1 VSTASDPWGRVAD
14 DGTVYVRTAEGERE
28 IGSWQAGSPDEA
40 LAFFKRKFDSLET
53 EVSLL
58 EQRMSSTDLS
68 AGQAKSTIARLST
81 AVTGAHAI
89 GDLDRLI
96 KRLEAMSGTIEH
108 RREEHKAA
116 REQARHEA
124 HEARERIVAEAE
136 QIATEA
142 THWKASGERM
152 RQLLEEW
159 KAAPRGDRAAEAAL
173 WKRLSAARNGFAK
186 RRKAYFATLEEEREG
201 IRAHKEELVSKA
213 EELSA
218 STDWSATA
226 TAYREL
232 MRSWKQAG
240 RADRTA
246 EDDLWNRFK
255 AAQDAFFKARSDV
268 LDAKDRELREH
279 VVVKEQLLAEAEKLL
294 PAADARTARATLR
307 GILERWERA
316 GAVPRDSQ
324 DRLEGGLR
332 KIEESLR
339 KAEDSHWRRSNPE
352 ALSRAKGTVEQIR
365 TAISQ
370 LERQLAKAEASGDQK
385 AQQQAKEAIEARRS
399 WLAEAERTLAE
410 LAG

>member
-14 DGTVYVRTAEGERE
+14 DGTVYVRTTDGERE

-40 LAFFKRKFDSLET
+40 LAFFKRKFDALET
-53 EVSLL
+53 EIGLL

-68 AGQAKSTIARLST
+68 PGQAKASIARLTVS
-81 AVTGAHAI
+81 VTGANAI
-89 GDLDRLI
+89 GDLDSLSV
-96 KRLEAMSGTIEH
+96 RLEVLSGTIEH

-116 REQARHEA
+116 REHARNEA
-124 HEARERIVAEAE
+124 HEIKERIVAEAE
-136 QIATEA
+136 RLAVEA

-159 KAAPRGDRAAEAAL
+159 KAAPRGDRASEAIL

-186 RRKAYFATLEEEREG
+186 RRKAYFSSLEEERES

-213 EELSA
+213 EELSSSKDWGTTA
-218 STDWSATA
+218 S
-226 TAYREL
+226 AYREL

-240 RADRTA
+240 RADRNA
-246 EDDLWNRFK
+246 EDELWNRFK
-255 AAQDAFFKARSDV
+255 NAQDAFFAARAGV

-294 PAADARTARATLR
+294 PATDARAARGALR

-324 DRLEGGLR
+324 ERLEGGLR
-332 KIEESLR
+332 KVEEQLR
-339 KAEDSHWRRSNPE
+339 KAEDSHWRRTNPE

-365 TAISQ
+365 AAITQ
-370 LERQLAKAEASGDQK
+370 LEGQLAKAEASGDQK
-385 AQQQAKEAIEARRS
+385 AQQRAQEAIAARRS

-410 LAG
+410 LSS

>member
-1 VSTASDPWGRVAD
+1 MGTANDPWGRVAD
-14 DGTVYVRTAEGERE
+14 DGTVYVRTADGERE

-40 LAFFKRKFDSLET
+40 LAFFKRKFDALQT
-53 EVSLL
+53 EISLL

-68 AGQAKSTIARLST
+68 PGQAKSTITRLT
-81 AVTGAHAI
+81 AAVTSAHAI
-89 GDLDRLI
+89 GDLNGL
-96 KRLEAMSGTIEH
+96 KARLEALSGTIEH

-116 REQARHEA
+116 REQARTEA
-124 HEARERIVAEAE
+124 HEVRERIVAEAE
-136 QIATEA
+136 RLAAEA

-201 IRAHKEELVSKA
+201 IRSRKEELVGQA
-213 EELSA
+213 EELS
-218 STDWSATA
+218 SSKDWGATA

-232 MRSWKQAG
+232 MRAWKQAG
-240 RADRTA
+240 RADRSA
-246 EDDLWNRFK
+246 EDEMWTRFK
-255 AAQDAFFKARSDV
+255 NAQDAFFRARSDV

-294 PAADARTARATLR
+294 PVTDARAARATLR
-307 GILERWERA
+307 GVLERWERA

-324 DRLEGGLR
+324 ERLEGGLR
-332 KIEESLR
+332 KIEETLR
-339 KAEDSHWRRSNPE
+339 RAEDSHWRRSNPE
-352 ALSRAKGTVEQIR
+352 ALSRARGTVDQIR
-365 TAISQ
+365 SAIAQ
-370 LERQLAKAEASGDQK
+370 LERQLAKAEAGGDDK
-385 AQQQAKEAIEARRS
+385 AQQQAREAIDARRS

>member
-1 VSTASDPWGRVAD
+1 MSTASDPWGRVAD
-14 DGTVYVRTAEGERE
+14 DGNVYVRTTDGERQ

-53 EVSLL
+53 EISLL

-68 AGQAKSTIARLST
+68 PGQAKASIARLT
-81 AVTGAHAI
+81 GVVTGANAI
-89 GDLDRLI
+89 GDLDSLCT
-96 KRLEAMSGTIEH
+96 RLEALSGTIEH

-116 REQARHEA
+116 REQAKNEA
-124 HEARERIVAEAE
+124 HEIKERLVAEAE
-136 QIATEA
+136 RLAVEA

-152 RQLLEEW
+152 RQLLEDW
-159 KAAPRGDRAAEAAL
+159 KTAPRGDRASEAIL

-201 IRAHKEELVSKA
+201 IRARKEELVSKA
-213 EELSA
+213 EELTSSKDWGGTA
-218 STDWSATA
+218 S
-226 TAYREL
+226 AYREL

-240 RADRTA
+240 RADRGA
-246 EDDLWNRFK
+246 EDELWNRFK
-255 AAQDAFFKARSDV
+255 AAQDAFFAARAEV
-268 LDAKDRELREH
+268 LEAKDRELREH

-294 PAADARTARATLR
+294 PVTDARATRAALR

-324 DRLEGGLR
+324 ERLEGGLR
-332 KIEESLR
+332 KVEEQIR
-339 KAEDSHWRRSNPE
+339 KAEDSHWRRTNPE

-365 TAISQ
+365 SAITQ
-370 LERQLAKAEASGDQK
+370 LEGQLAKAEASGDQK
-385 AQQQAKEAIEARRS
+385 AQQRAQEAIAARRS

-410 LAG
+410 LSS

>member
-14 DGTVYVRTAEGERE
+14 DGTVYVRTADGERE

-40 LAFFKRKFDSLET
+40 LAFFKRKFDALET
-53 EVSLL
+53 EISLL

-68 AGQAKSTIARLST
+68 AGQARATITRLRA

-89 GDLDRLI
+89 GDLDGLQA
-96 KRLEAMSGTIEH
+96 RLEALAGTIEH
-108 RREEHKAA
+108 RREEHRAA
-116 REQARHEA
+116 REQARATA
-124 HEARERIVAEAE
+124 HEVKERIVGEAE
-136 QIATEA
+136 RLAAEA

-159 KAAPRGDRAAEAAL
+159 KNAPRGDRTAEAAL
-173 WKRLSAARNGFAK
+173 WKRLSAARNAFAK
-186 RRKAYFATLEEEREG
+186 RRKAYFATLEEEREA
-201 IRAHKEELVSKA
+201 IRARKEELVARA
-213 EELSA
+213 EELST

-232 MRSWKQAG
+232 MRAWKQAG
-240 RADRTA
+240 RADRAA
-246 EDDLWNRFK
+246 EDELWNRFK
-255 AAQDAFFKARSDV
+255 TAQDAFFKGRSNV

-294 PAADARTARATLR
+294 PATDARAARAALR

-332 KIEESLR
+332 KIEETLR

-352 ALSRAKGTVEQIR
+352 ALSRARGTVEQIR
-365 TAISQ
+365 AAIAQ
-370 LERQLAKAEASGDQK
+370 LERQLAKAEANGDQK
-385 AQQQAKEAIEARRS
+385 AQQQAREALEARQS

-410 LAG
+410 LSG